1 MLNKKDLQ
9 RENILLLFMQKG
21 NLEFLITIFF
31 VSFLTIMGIFM
42 SHYNS
47 DKFIGR
53 NRIIETVIK
62 PTKHTDKAIAV
73 GINKTIISTFN

>member
-62 PTKHTDKAIAV
+62 PTKHTDNFITEL
-73 GINKTIISTFN
+73 NLKTITAPFN